1 MPVRTPDHPTRD
13 DIDFIAGSFWGRNP
27 HDTFTWMRANAPVYW
42 DGHAWGI
49 TRYHDLK
56 EISKDPSTFCNGK
69 GIRADAD
76 ALQMMIDMDD
86 PEHFRRRKLVN
97 KGYTPR
103 RVRAREDE
111 LRAVCTEIIDR
122 VCERGECDF
131 VRDIA
136 AWLPLIMIGNDLGV
150 EVEDR
155 EQLLDW
161 SDAMLSALT
170 GDPDSMEPATLA
182 FIGYTEYANRVIAD
196 RTANPRD
203 DLMSV
208 LCHAEVDGDRLD
220 HQAIIDESLLILIG
234 GDETTRHV
242 ISGGAYQLL
251 TNGRAEWDRLVA
263 DPELLTTGIE
273 EMLRWVTPIKNMNRT
288 ATRDVEVG
296 GQHIAEGDNVLL
308 LYPSA
313 NRDEDVFDDPFR
325 FDVGRT
331 PNDHVAFGFGTH
343 FCLGNSLARLEL
355 RVMFEELQRRLPDLE
370 LVSEAEPAYRAANF
384 VSGYETMPVR
394 FTPVAPEGASA

>member
-1 MPVRTPDHPTRD
+1 VPDHPTRD
-13 DIDFIAGSFWGRNP
+13 DIDFISGDFWGRNP
-27 HDTFTWMRANAPVYW
+27 HDDFAWMRANAPVYW
-42 DGHAWGI
+42 DGRAWGI
-49 TRYHDLK
+49 TRYDDLK
-56 EISKDPSTFCNGK
+56 AVSKDPVTFSNAQ

-76 ALQMMIDMDD
+76 PLQMMIDMDD

-103 RVRAREDE
+103 RVREREAE
-111 LRAVCTEIIDR
+111 VRAACTDIIDA

-131 VRDIA
+131 VTDIA

-150 EVEDR
+150 LPEDR
-155 EQLLDW
+155 AQLLEW

-170 GDPDSMEPATLA
+170 GNPDALEPATLA
-182 FIGYTEYANRVIAD
+182 FIGYTEYAYGVIAD
-196 RTANPRD
+196 RTQNPKD

-251 TNGRAEWDRLVA
+251 ANRDQWDRLQG
-263 DPELLTTGIE
+263 DRELLPTALE
-273 EMLRWVTPIKNMNRT
+273 EMLRWVSPIKNMNRT
-288 ATRDVEVG
+288 ATTDVVIN
-296 GQHIAEGDNVLL
+296 GQQIRSGDNVLL

-313 NRDEDVFDDPFR
+313 NRDEDVFEDPFR

-355 RVMFEELQRRLPDLE
+355 KVMFEELLDRLPDLE
-370 LVSEAEPAYRAANF
+370 LVGSEEPGYRAANF
-384 VSGYETMPVR
+384 VSGYEHMPVR
-394 FTPVAPEGASA
+394 FTPTAPVGRTS

>member
-1 MPVRTPDHPTRD
+1 MPDHPTRD
-13 DIDFIAGSFWGRNP
+13 DIDFISGDFWGRNP
-27 HDTFTWMRANAPVYW
+27 HDDFAWMRANAPVYW
-42 DGHAWGI
+42 DGRAWGI
-49 TRYHDLK
+49 TRYDDLK
-56 EISKDPSTFCNGK
+56 AVSKDPVTFSNAQ

-76 ALQMMIDMDD
+76 PLQMMIDMDD

-103 RVRAREDE
+103 RVREREAE
-111 LRAVCTEIIDR
+111 VRAACTDIIDA

-131 VRDIA
+131 VTDIA

-150 EVEDR
+150 LPEDR
-155 EQLLDW
+155 AQLLEW

-170 GDPDSMEPATLA
+170 GNPDALEPATLA
-182 FIGYTEYANRVIAD
+182 FIGYTEYAYGVIAD
-196 RTANPRD
+196 RTQNPKD

-251 TNGRAEWDRLVA
+251 ANRDQWDRLQG
-263 DPELLTTGIE
+263 DRELLPSALE
-273 EMLRWVTPIKNMNRT
+273 EMLRWVSPIKNMNRT
-288 ATRDVEVG
+288 ATTDVVIN
-296 GQHIAEGDNVLL
+296 GQQIRSGDNVLL

-313 NRDEDVFDDPFR
+313 NRDEDVFEDPFR

-355 RVMFEELQRRLPDLE
+355 KVMFEELLDRLPDLE
-370 LVSEAEPAYRAANF
+370 LVGSEEPGYRAANF
-384 VSGYETMPVR
+384 VSGYEHMPVR
-394 FTPVAPEGASA
+394 FTPTAPVGRTS

>member
-1 MPVRTPDHPTRD
+1 MPDHPTRD
-13 DIDFIAGSFWGRNP
+13 DIDLISGDFWGRNP
-27 HDTFTWMRANAPVYW
+27 HDAFTWMRANAPVYW
-42 DGHAWGI
+42 DGRAWGI
-49 TRYHDLK
+49 SRYADLK
-56 EISKDPSTFCNGK
+56 AISKDPATFCNGK

-97 KGYTPR
+97 RGFTPR
-103 RVRAREDE
+103 RVREREAE
-111 LRAVCTEIIDR
+111 VREACTFILDQ

-131 VRDIA
+131 VGDIA

-150 EVEDR
+150 AVDDR
-155 EQLLDW
+155 VQLLEW

-170 GDPDSMEPATLA
+170 GDPEALAPATEA

-196 RTANPRD
+196 RRENPKD

-208 LCHAEVDGDRLD
+208 LVHAEVDGDRLD
-220 HQAIIDESLLILIG
+220 HQALIDESLLILIG

-251 TNGRAEWDRLVA
+251 VDGRREWDRLVA
-263 DPELLTTGIE
+263 DRELLTSGIE

-288 ATRDVEVG
+288 ATTDVVVG
-296 GQHIAEGDNVLL
+296 GQEIHEGDNVLL

-313 NRDEDVFDDPFR
+313 NRDERVFERPDELDLTRDPN
-325 FDVGRT
+325 
-331 PNDHVAFGFGTH
+331 PHLAFGIGPH
-343 FCLGNSLARLEL
+343 FCLGANLARMEVKLVFQELLARLSDIAIDDDAPLARGESSL
-355 RVMFEELQRRLPDLE
+355 VLALQHLP
-370 LVSEAEPAYRAANF
+370 A
-384 VSGYETMPVR
+384 T
-394 FTPVAPEGASA
+394 FTAGGCPVAH